1 LFSAPSYAKPDL
13 MDELIEGYRRFRA
26 QRWDQQRSLFRKLA
40 SRGQRPHTMVIA
52 CSDSRVDPAILFD
65 AAPGEIFSVRNVAN
79 LVPPYGPDSKYHGT
93 SAALEFA
100 VTVLEVD
107 NLVVLG
113 HAQCG
118 GVHALLHEEETRKNF
133 DFVGLWMGL
142 ARPARDRA
150 IAAGGDEAAITRRCE
165 QETVKESLTNLRTFP
180 WIAERV
186 ADGRLTLHGAFF
198 GIEEGQLFRLDA
210 DGEFRPVPT

>member
-1 LFSAPSYAKPDL
+1 
-13 MDELIEGYRRFRA
+13 MEELIDGYRRFRA
-26 QRWDQQRSLFRKLA
+26 TRWDQQRSLFRKLA

-65 AAPGEIFSVRNVAN
+65 AAPGEIFTVRNVAN
-79 LVPPYGPDSKYHGT
+79 LVPPYGPDSQYHGT

-100 VTVLEVD
+100 VTVLEVE

-118 GVHALLHEEETRKNF
+118 GVHALLHGETGTQS
-133 DFVGLWMGL
+133 DFVQLWMQL
-142 ARPARDRA
+142 ATPARDRA
-150 IAAGGDEAAITRRCE
+150 LAAGGDEQIVQRRCE
-165 QETVKESLTNLRTFP
+165 QETVKESLMNLQSFP

-186 ADGRLTLHGAFF
+186 ADGRLQLHGAFF
-198 GIEEGQLFRLDA
+198 GIEEGQLFRLGP
-210 DGEFRPVPT
+210 DGLFHPVPA